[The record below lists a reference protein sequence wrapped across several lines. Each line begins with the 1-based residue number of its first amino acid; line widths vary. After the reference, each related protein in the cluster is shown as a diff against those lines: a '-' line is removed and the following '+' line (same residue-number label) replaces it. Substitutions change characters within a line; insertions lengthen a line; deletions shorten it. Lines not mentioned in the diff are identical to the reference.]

1 MNLNNIKFKKPLFLF
16 FTFLNITF
24 GFAQLTV
31 TTLAGSTT
39 GNTDGTGTS
48 AQFGGLY
55 DIAADASG
63 NLYVTSDFYH
73 NIRKITPAGVVTTLA
88 GGTYGYADGTGS
100 AAQFAQPKGIA
111 LDASGN
117 IFIVDQINLRIRKI
131 TPSGEVTTFAGN
143 GVSAVLDGTGTA
155 ASFATPTGLA
165 IDSADNLYVADGW
178 TIRKI
183 TPGGV
188 VTTLAGSLPLGYEDG
203 TGAAAKFRNP
213 EGLAVDTSG
222 NVYVADYGNN
232 KIRKITPA
240 GVVTTFA
247 GNYLANFGYQ
257 DGTNALFYG
266 PHDVE
271 VDNSGNVYV
280 TDFNNSRIRK
290 ITPSGEASTFAGIG
304 PGYADGL
311 ATSEAMF
318 NSPKGIT
325 LDASGIVYVADWANA
340 RIRKIDDA
348 LLSTSLYGNS
358 KFEIYPNPS
367 KGLFNIKNLIEDT
380 IVEVFDIYGKK
391 VLSREI
397 NSSNSFLDLSNY
409 ASGLYFV
416 KILNQSGQE
425 NIIKVIKQ

>member
-1 MNLNNIKFKKPLFLF
+1 MEFNKLNFKVNLVFIVTLFVNVF
-16 FTFLNITF
+16 S
-24 GFAQLTV
+24 FAQITV
-31 TTLAGSTT
+31 STLAGSTG
-39 GNTDGTGTS
+39 GNTDGTGGA

-55 DIAADASG
+55 DIATDASG
-63 NLYVTSDFYH
+63 NLYVTDDLYH
-73 NIRKITPAGVVTTLA
+73 NIRKITPTGVVTTLA

-100 AAQFAQPKGIA
+100 AAQFAQPKGIV
-111 LDASGN
+111 LDSSGN
-117 IFIVDQINLRIRKI
+117 IFVVDQINLRIRKI
-131 TPSGEVTTFAGN
+131 TPTGVVTTFAGN
-143 GVSAVLDGTGTA
+143 GVSDVIDGTGTA

-165 IDSADNLYVADGW
+165 IDISDNLYVADGW

-213 EGLAVDTSG
+213 EGLAVDASG

-247 GNYLANFGYQ
+247 GQYYGNYGYQ

-280 TDFNNSRIRK
+280 TDYNNSRIRK
-290 ITPSGEASTFAGIG
+290 ITSTGETSTFAGIG

-311 ATSEAMF
+311 ALTEAMF
-318 NSPKGIT
+318 YYPTGIT
-325 LDASGIVYVADWANA
+325 LDASGIVYVADKSNTK
-340 RIRKIDDA
+340 IRKIGDVS
-348 LLSTSLYGNS
+348 LSTSSYNVSEL
-358 KFEIYPNPS
+358 EIYPNPS
-367 KGLFNIKNLIEDT
+367 NGVFYIKNVPSGAVITVYDIFGKQIVSKNATFDLIQ
-380 IVEVFDIYGKK
+380 F
-391 VLSREI
+391 
-397 NSSNSFLDLSNY
+397 DLSDY
-409 ASGLYFV
+409 SKGFYIV
-416 KILNQSGQE
+416 KIFSEDKQICNFKL
-425 NIIKVIKQ
+425 IKE